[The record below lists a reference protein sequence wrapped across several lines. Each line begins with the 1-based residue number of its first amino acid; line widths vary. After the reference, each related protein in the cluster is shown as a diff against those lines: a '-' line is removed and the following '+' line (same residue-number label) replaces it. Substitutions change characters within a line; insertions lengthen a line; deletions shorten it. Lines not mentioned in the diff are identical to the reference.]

1 MTAVITMMRMRMKM
15 KMKTAMPMIIIIILT
30 MTTLRPS
37 MMVTFH
43 AQLFLSYLNYFTD
56 IQQSLVSAGAIKNKV
71 DEHLANLKSLLMA
84 GIHG

>member
-15 KMKTAMPMIIIIILT
+15 KMKTAMPMIIIILT
-30 MTTLRPS
+30 VTTLRPS